1 MHEKE
6 GLVEER
12 KVISWYLLC
21 SAARYYSSKVK
32 NKENTYTSWKVWQ
45 FETYISD

>member
-1 MHEKE
+1 MSKIIMHEKE

-32 NKENTYTSWKVWQ
+32 NKENTYTSWKVWH
-45 FETYISD
+45 